1 MYYVMSC
8 NAIKQNKRHRR
19 EGGRTA
25 AVLVLQ
31 IFQTIME
38 FFGRWTKPTTYLWL
52 SESGDDSAPLCLASL
67 KLPVITNSS
76 LSTWLIS
83 LFTTS

>member
-8 NAIKQNKRHRR
+8 NAIKQNKRHGR
-19 EGGRTA
+19 ESSRTA
-25 AVLVLQ
+25 AILVLQ

-38 FFGRWTKPTTYLWL
+38 LFGRWTKPMTYLRL
-52 SESGDDSAPLCLASL
+52 SESGDDSAPLCLPPL
-67 KLPVITNSS
+67 KLPVMTNTS